1 VVKDDKTLKN
11 QAQDNEV
18 LKSLYEF
25 RNWMAE
31 FSFDPQNRLPFRRNG
46 KPAINGK
53 GMLTLKARE
62 EILKKLQK
70 LQKQTNMQILSPE
83 EMKEIKKI
91 WEEDKRRFSKLL
103 LPSLGQS

>member
-18 LKSLYEF
+18 LKSLYEL
-25 RNWMAE
+25 RNWLLE
-31 FSFDPQNRLPFRRNG
+31 FSLDPQNRLPFRRNG

-62 EILKKLQK
+62 EILKRLQK
-70 LQKQTNMQILSPE
+70 LQKQTNMQILSQE
-83 EMKEIKKI
+83 EMEEIKRI
-91 WEEDKRRFSKLL
+91 WEEDRRRFSKLL
-103 LPSLGQS
+103 PPS